1 MQSSLML
8 RTRPSAIKSTAESSL
23 AEQDDGLNGRTGQ
36 ALASS
41 LLAVS
46 AFVIALRLL
55 QPASVGIYVGSG
67 GNVILIGAASGLY
80 TFGDVLVV
88 FAASLV
94 AGASTT
100 ILLFP
105 WTKESSHPFSEA
117 ILNDRKAKWT
127 EVSRTLKDDQ
137 VKVYQAILDAGGLLS
152 QREVVDK
159 TVLSKATVS
168 RALDLLES
176 RGLVEKRRR
185 GMSNVILLK

>member
-1 MQSSLML
+1 M
-8 RTRPSAIKSTAESSL
+8 
-23 AEQDDGLNGRTGQ
+23 NGRKGQ

-46 AFVIALRLL
+46 AFIIALKLL
-55 QPASVGIYVGSG
+55 QPASVGIYVGSA
-67 GNVILIGAASGLY
+67 GNAILIGTAPGLY
-80 TFGDVLVV
+80 TFDDVLVV

-100 ILLFP
+100 VLLLP
-105 WTKESSHPFSEA
+105 WTKESSPTFSEA
-117 ILNDRKAKWT
+117 ILNDRKVKWT

-137 VKVYQAILDAGGLLS
+137 VKVYQAILDVGGLVS
-152 QREVVDK
+152 QRELVEK
-159 TVLSKATVS
+159 TTLSKATVS

-185 GMSNVILLK
+185 GMSNMILLK

>member
-1 MQSSLML
+1 
-8 RTRPSAIKSTAESSL
+8 RDTDHAV
-23 AEQDDGLNGRTGQ
+23 DGRTGK
-36 ALASS
+36 APASS
-41 LLAVS
+41 FLAVS

-67 GNVILIGAASGLY
+67 GNVILIAAASALY

-100 ILLFP
+100 ILLLP

-127 EVSRTLKDDQ
+127 EVTRTLMDDQ
-137 VKVYQAILDAGGLLS
+137 VKVYKAIITA
-152 QREVVDK
+152 R
-159 TVLSKATVS
+159 
-168 RALDLLES
+168 
-176 RGLVEKRRR
+176 
-185 GMSNVILLK
+185 

>member
-1 MQSSLML
+1 MQSSLTQ
-8 RTRPSAIKSTAESSL
+8 RTRPSAIKSTAKSSL

-46 AFVIALRLL
+46 AFIIALKLL
-55 QPASVGIYVGSG
+55 QPASVGIYVGSA
-67 GNVILIGAASGLY
+67 GNAILIGTAPGLY
-80 TFGDVLVV
+80 TFDDVLVV

-100 ILLFP
+100 VLLLP
-105 WTKESSHPFSEA
+105 WTKESSPTFSEA
-117 ILNDRKAKWT
+117 ILNDRKVKWT

-137 VKVYQAILDAGGLLS
+137 VKVYQAILDVGGLVS
-152 QREVVDK
+152 QRELVEK
-159 TVLSKATVS
+159 TTLSKATVS

-185 GMSNVILLK
+185 GMSNMILLK

>member
-1 MQSSLML
+1 MQSSLTQ
-8 RTRPSAIKSTAESSL
+8 RTRPSAIKSTAKSSL
-23 AEQDDGLNGRTGQ
+23 AEQDDGLNGRKGQ

-46 AFVIALRLL
+46 AFIIALKLL
-55 QPASVGIYVGSG
+55 QPASVGIYVGSA
-67 GNVILIGAASGLY
+67 GNAILIGTAPGLY
-80 TFGDVLVV
+80 TFDDVLVV

-100 ILLFP
+100 VLLLQ
-105 WTKESSHPFSEA
+105 WTKESSPTFSEA

-127 EVSRTLKDDQ
+127 EISRTLKDDQ
-137 VKVYQAILDAGGLLS
+137 VKVYQAILDVGGLVS
-152 QREVVDK
+152 QRELVEK
-159 TVLSKATVS
+159 TTLSKATVS

-185 GMSNVILLK
+185 GMSNMILLK